1 MTHKYDPINHE
12 NNIIEVLKNNL
23 DEAQLDDLVD
33 KVPLSIAQKLLDNK
47 TKVLKKPKPKP
58 KYGFSTEEIDRFNAL
73 MYFMSEYEKDNLGYN
88 DIGRE
93 HEYSPEDYSY
103 DKTLK
108 LVTETAL
115 NNLKTIEKSKEVI
128 EYRKGV
134 FACLEYLK
142 IFKEIL
148 RTKDKIVYFNKLI
161 YTEIQ
166 HLYEYSDF
174 IEKNPEKF
182 NIKVEGINSVYY
194 ERLLELLI
202 HPVTFDI
209 EDYLESIKSK
219 ISPQSFFNKYDIK
232 KTTNINSSDS
242 YKNTN
247 NYYNYSSDS
256 DDSDN

>member
-1 MTHKYDPINHE
+1 
-12 NNIIEVLKNNL
+12 
-23 DEAQLDDLVD
+23 
-33 KVPLSIAQKLLDNK
+33 
-47 TKVLKKPKPKP
+47 
-58 KYGFSTEEIDRFNAL
+58 
-73 MYFMSEYEKDNLGYN
+73 MSEYEKDNLGYN

-161 YTEIQ
+161 YTEINIYMNIQ
-166 HLYEYSDF
+166 ILLKK
-174 IEKNPEKF
+174 ILKN
-182 NIKVEGINSVYY
+182 
-194 ERLLELLI
+194 LI
-202 HPVTFDI
+202 
-209 EDYLESIKSK
+209 
-219 ISPQSFFNKYDIK
+219 
-232 KTTNINSSDS
+232 
-242 YKNTN
+242 
-247 NYYNYSSDS
+247 
-256 DDSDN
+256 